1 VFGVNSV
8 ADDSDDTAR
17 LLAAAHGR
25 TVPTTAT
32 EMAGA
37 VASMLRPASKAI
49 FVHPYVA
56 AERPRPRDTVSLD
69 RAQDEQREPPVR
81 RRTDR
86 LRAAR
91 RHRDRPGRGNASRV
105 TILHNW
111 QREAPCDVPE
121 SA

>member
-69 RAQDEQREPPVR
+69 RAQDDPA
-81 RRTDR
+81 
-86 LRAAR
+86 RAASTQAN
-91 RHRDRPGRGNASRV
+91 RPASSS
-105 TILHNW
+105 
-111 QREAPCDVPE
+111 QKA
-121 SA
+121 S